1 MARYRV
7 SGHFPHALTSRP
19 LKSNVNIA
27 ANMSLHVHRRTLCLH
42 HRRKTIR
49 TLNVFKLTQNHFRA
63 STMTAT
69 TCFTKTVLILWKKL
83 ERHTSGRAGQ
93 RRRCGCSPA
102 ARSTTCGRRR
112 WTSTWQTSPSRH
124 PQTEPEKF
132 ESTWKTKAET
142 QQHRNGFLSCLGNHG
157 DGQLVSKS
165 CSWVRGLRCYSCF
178 QPSFYGILQ

>member
-1 MARYRV
+1 MP
-7 SGHFPHALTSRP
+7 SSQE
-19 LKSNVNIA
+19 
-27 ANMSLHVHRRTLCLH
+27 
-42 HRRKTIR
+42 KTIR

-69 TCFTKTVLILWKKL
+69 TGFTETVWILWKKL

-93 RRRCGCSPA
+93 RRRSGCSPA

-142 QQHRNGFLSCLGNHG
+142 QQHRNSFLSCLGNHG

>member
-1 MARYRV
+1 
-7 SGHFPHALTSRP
+7 
-19 LKSNVNIA
+19 
-27 ANMSLHVHRRTLCLH
+27 MSLHVHRRTLCLH

-93 RRRCGCSPA
+93 RRRSGCSPA

-132 ESTWKTKAET
+132 ESTLKSLDGPVVGELGEGEELGEVDAKSFIYRLIKVIIDVQGIWLAQIYRHERCS
-142 QQHRNGFLSCLGNHG
+142 HRYTWTELFNSFLLFLFKMSDH
-157 DGQLVSKS
+157 S
-165 CSWVRGLRCYSCF
+165 
-178 QPSFYGILQ
+178 